1 MAPIGQI
8 YGYVGHPKVNRV
20 LGAAAYNGLEV
31 EVVETHAMKGDTKKP
46 EYKALFPYGKIPG
59 FKGTDGF
66 SLIEGK
72 AIARYVAGLSDNTKL
87 LGTDAK
93 SAALV
98 DQWISFADDEILNNG
113 IQLMLLCNGMI
124 PYNKAAE
131 QRLWENLDRA
141 FAFLESELKNKTF
154 LVGHRV
160 TLADLTVASDLSFAF
175 GRVGGVNFRSK
186 YPNSVRYFKTVTNQ
200 PKVLKIFSNFAF
212 AEDNIKFTPPKK
224 EEKPKAAAAP
234 KTEKPKAAPA
244 PKDDDED
251 DLPKPAPKPKN
262 PLDDLPKSSFNL
274 DEWKRTY
281 SNEDTREKALPWFFE
296 HFDHEG
302 YSIVK
307 LDYKYNDELQAVF
320 QSNNLIGGFF
330 ARLEASRKYTM
341 GTLGVFGENNNNL
354 ISGVM
359 ICRGKDPK
367 SVLEVAPD
375 VDSYSITPLDVSKPE
390 DKKFFEDMMAWEATI
405 DGKAFA
411 DGKIMK

>member
-1 MAPIGQI
+1 M
-8 YGYVGHPKVNRV
+8 
-20 LGAAAYNGLEV
+20 L
-31 EVVETHAMKGDTKKP
+31 T
-46 EYKALFPYGKIPG
+46 
-59 FKGTDGF
+59 
-66 SLIEGK
+66 
-72 AIARYVAGLSDNTKL
+72 VAGLSDNAKL

-98 DQWISFADDEILNNG
+98 EQWNSFADDEILNTG
-113 IQLMLLCNGMI
+113 IQLMLLTLNII

-131 QRLWENLDRA
+131 QRLWEALDRA
-141 FAFLESELKNKTF
+141 FTFLEAELKKKTF

-160 TLADLTVASDLSFAF
+160 TLADLTVASDLGFVF
-175 GRVGGVNFRSK
+175 GRVAGVNFRSK
-186 YPNSVRYFKTVTNQ
+186 YPNTVRYFQTVTNQ
-200 PKVLKIFSNFAF
+200 PKVLNVFKNLTL

-224 EEKPKAAAAP
+224 EEKPKAAPAP
-234 KTEKPKAAPA
+234 KAEKPKAAPA
-244 PKDDDED
+244 PKDDED
-251 DLPKPAPKPKN
+251 DEPKPAPKPKN

-296 HFDHEG
+296 HFDHDG

-320 QSNNLIGGFF
+320 QSNNLIGGLF
-330 ARLEASRKYTM
+330 ARLEASRKYVM
-341 GTLGVFGENNNNL
+341 GTLGVFGENNANL

-375 VDSYSITPLDVSKPE
+375 FESYECTPLDITKPE
-390 DKKFFEDMMAWEATI
+390 DKKFFEDMMAWEATVG
-405 DGKAFA
+405 GKAFA

>member
-8 YGYVGHPKVNRV
+8 YGHAGHFKVDRV
-20 LGAAAYNGLEV
+20 LAAAAYNGLEL
-31 EVVETHAMKGDTKKP
+31 EVVETKALAGDTKKP
-46 EYKALFPYGKIPG
+46 EFLALFPYGKIPA

-66 SLIEGK
+66 SLTEGK
-72 AIARYVAGLSDNTKL
+72 AIARYVAALADNAKL

-98 DQWISFADDEILNNG
+98 DQWVSFADDEILAPALQ
-113 IQLMLLCNGMI
+113 IYLLCKGI
-124 PYNKAAE
+124 FAYNKANE
-131 QRLWENLDRA
+131 QKSWESLDRA
-141 FAFLESELKNKTF
+141 FAYLEAELKKKTF

-160 TLADLTVASDLSFAF
+160 TLADLTVASNLKFVFSSVA
-175 GRVGGVNFRSK
+175 GNNFRSK
-186 YPNSVRYFKTVTNQ
+186 YPNSVRYFNTVTKQ
-200 PKVLKIFSNFAF
+200 PQVLKVFNEVTF
-212 AEDNIKFTPPKK
+212 AEDNVKFTPPKK
-224 EEKPKAAAAP
+224 EEKPKAAPAP
-234 KTEKPKAAPA
+234 KAEKPKAAPA
-244 PKDDDED
+244 PKDDED
-251 DLPKPAPKPKN
+251 DEPKQAPKPKN

-281 SNEDTREKALPWFFE
+281 SNEETRETALPWFFKN
-296 HFDHEG
+296 FDSEG
-302 YSIVK
+302 YTISR

-354 ISGVM
+354 IAGVL
-359 ICRGKDPK
+359 ITRGKDAK

-375 VDSYSITPLDVSKPE
+375 VDSYSITPLDISKPE
-390 DKKFFEDMMAWEATI
+390 DKKFFEDMMAWEAVI

>member
-1 MAPIGQI
+1 MRRAKTIDYATQAKQTAKRHSWLVDI
-8 YGYVGHPKVNRV
+8 
-20 LGAAAYNGLEV
+20 
-31 EVVETHAMKGDTKKP
+31 
-46 EYKALFPYGKIPG
+46 
-59 FKGTDGF
+59 
-66 SLIEGK
+66 LIDSSPRFFFFLPCELPLVPNLSC
-72 AIARYVAGLSDNTKL
+72 IATVAGLSDNAKL

-98 DQWISFADDEILNNG
+98 EQWISFADDEILQFG
-113 IQLMLLCNGMI
+113 VQLMLICKGLL
-124 PYNKAAE
+124 PYNKAYE
-131 QRLWENLDRA
+131 QKLWENLDRS
-141 FAFLESELKNKTF
+141 FTYLEAELKKKTF
-154 LVGHRV
+154 IVGHRV
-160 TLADLTVASDLSFAF
+160 TLADLTLASDIGFVF
-175 GRVGGVNFRSK
+175 GHVAGVNFRSK
-186 YPNSVRYFKTVTNQ
+186 YPNTVRYFNTVTKQ
-200 PKVLKIFSNFAF
+200 PTALKAYSSLTL
-212 AEDNIKFTPPKK
+212 AEDNVKFVPPKK
-224 EEKPKAAAAP
+224 EEKPKAAPAP
-234 KTEKPKAAPA
+234 KAEKPKAAPA

-251 DLPKPAPKPKN
+251 DEPKAAPKPKN

-281 SNEDTREKALPWFFE
+281 SNEETREVALPWFFKN
-296 HFDHEG
+296 FDSEG
-302 YSIVK
+302 YSVVK

-341 GTLGVFGENNNNL
+341 GTLGVFGENNANA

-375 VDSYSITPLDVSKPE
+375 VDSYTISPLDLSKPE
-390 DKKFFEDMMAWEATI
+390 DKKFFEDMMAWEATV

>member
-8 YGYVGHPKVNRV
+8 YGYVGHPKTNHA
-20 LGAAAYNGLEV
+20 LCAAAYNGLEL
-31 EVVETHAMKGDTKKP
+31 EVVDTQAMRGDTRKP
-46 EYKALFPYGKIPG
+46 EFLALFPYGKIPA

-66 SLIEGK
+66 TLIEGK
-72 AIARYVAGLSDNTKL
+72 AIARYVAGLSNNSKL

-93 SAALV
+93 SAAQI
-98 DQWISFADDEILNNG
+98 DQWISFADEEILNNG
-113 IQLMLLCNGMI
+113 IQILLLTIGRI
-124 PYNKAAE
+124 PYNKALE
-131 QRLWENLDRA
+131 QSAWEKLDRA
-141 FAFLESELKNKTF
+141 FAFVESELQNKTF

-160 TLADLTVASDLSFAF
+160 TLADLTLGSDLAMIFA
-175 GRVGGVNFRSK
+175 RLAGVNFRSK
-186 YPNSVRYFKTVTNQ
+186 YPNTVRYFKTITGQ
-200 PKVLKIFSNFAF
+200 PQVLPIFKDLTL
-212 AEDNIKFTPPKK
+212 AEENAKFVPPKK
-224 EEKPKAAAAP
+224 EEKPKAAPAP
-234 KTEKPKAAPA
+234 KAEKPKAAPA
-244 PKDDDED
+244 PKDDED
-251 DLPKPAPKPKN
+251 DEPKAAPKPKN

-281 SNEDTREKALPWFFE
+281 SNEETRETALPWFFKN
-296 HFDHEG
+296 FDSEG
-302 YSIVK
+302 YSVVK

-375 VDSYSITPLDVSKPE
+375 VDSYSISPLDLSKDE